1 MYNVNLTL
9 TAYELTNECVTGFKV
24 FKDGEQVATIEQ
36 RNNEWIGA
44 IMLGFKVMMFT
55 HEKFDFVLNK
65 ITKTVV
71 VLNTIAITP
80 INTLEKYILTIEV

>member
-44 IMLGFKVMMFT
+44 IMLGVKVMMFA

-65 ITKTVV
+65 IN
-71 VLNTIAITP
+71 VLTN
-80 INTLEKYILTIEV
+80 

>member
-24 FKDGEQVATIEQ
+24 FKAPIEQ

-65 ITKTVV
+65 IN
-71 VLNTIAITP
+71 VLTN
-80 INTLEKYILTIEV
+80 